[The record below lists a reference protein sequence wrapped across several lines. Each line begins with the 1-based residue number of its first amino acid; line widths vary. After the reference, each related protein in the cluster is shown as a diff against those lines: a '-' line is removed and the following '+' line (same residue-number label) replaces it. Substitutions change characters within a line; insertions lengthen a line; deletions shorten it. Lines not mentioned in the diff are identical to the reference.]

1 MRNHWLQVRNSL
13 RHEHLSWSKNGSVR
27 LSRCLPALTL
37 TLVLSLG
44 VSGALTGCSGTK
56 ETDSTQVSGAPTAG
70 DTGNGSQT
78 GAPPGGGGKP
88 GDAVIGQ
95 QPSGGPEGSGQVQ
108 PPPVSPDG
116 EDEAETG
123 KPQHPLPE
131 TIPAFPGEGQ
141 EEGASGG
148 PGVDEEEAY
157 QWENRAII
165 ATDIH
170 YLSRELT
177 DGGSGFQYMVE
188 HGDGKVVT
196 YIEPITDAFLE
207 EVIKC

>member
-141 EEGASGG
+141 EEEGASGG

-157 QWENRAII
+157 QLENRAII
-165 ATDIH
+165 STEIQ

-177 DGGSGFQYMVE
+177 E
-188 HGDGKVVT
+188 
-196 YIEPITDAFLE
+196 
-207 EVIKC
+207 